1 MKTKIFNI
9 KILIF
14 SILFILIMTS
24 FLKAQGTQQNNSSK
38 KINEMMV
45 KLTNKLL
52 LTNTQKDKI
61 KSVLEEYFNG
71 RQTLTDNGKKLA
83 ELQNTSENK
92 IVNLLD
98 SKQKMKYSIIKEE
111 WWALASQ

>member
-1 MKTKIFNI
+1 MKN
-9 KILIF
+9 KILNINIVIF
-14 SILFILIMTS
+14 SILFFFTVANFS
-24 FLKAQGTQQNNSSK
+24 SAQETQQNNDTK
-38 KINEMMV
+38 KINEMMQ

-52 LTNTQKDKI
+52 LTDTQKDKI

-71 RQTLTDNGKKLA
+71 KQKLTADGKKLT

-92 IVNLLD
+92 IIGLLD

-111 WWALASQ
+111 WWNLASE